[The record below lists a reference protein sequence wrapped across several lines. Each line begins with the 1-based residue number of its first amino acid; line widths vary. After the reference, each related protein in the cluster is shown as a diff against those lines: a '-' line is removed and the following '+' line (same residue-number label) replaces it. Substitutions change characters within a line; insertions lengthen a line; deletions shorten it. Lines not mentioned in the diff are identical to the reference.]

1 MTLVIN
7 PQENVLCLKMSPE
20 RYSNTADII
29 T

>member
-1 MTLVIN
+1 MRVMIN

-20 RYSNTADII
+20 RYSNKADII